1 MSDDIIGKKFLNK
14 YTIIRKLGE
23 GSFGSIYQAKSEN
36 EFFALKLELRSKG
49 INFLQ
54 NEAYLMSYL
63 KSRK

>member
-36 EFFALKLELRSKG
+36 EFFALKLELRSKE
-49 INFLQ
+49 INLLQ
-54 NEAYLMSYL
+54 KEAHLMSYL